1 MAGAKD
7 YKTRRRRN
15 DGFSGWLG
23 LGLGLA
29 LGLII
34 AVGIYVK
41 DHKNGSSNG
50 EAAAPEKPAKRER
63 RKPAESDAADEEP
76 AKAYDFYDM
85 LPKFEVVVP
94 EKEKDVKPDL
104 RAAPETRPGTYV
116 LQAGSYKDFSDA
128 DRIRAQLAL
137 QGIESKVQKVSVD
150 TDTWHRIRIGPIS
163 NLDELNRMRQKLRRA
178 DIDVIVIRVGD

>member
-1 MAGAKD
+1 MTRD
-7 YKTRRRRN
+7 YKTRQRRN
-15 DGFSGWLG
+15 DGFSGWTG
-23 LGLGLA
+23 LGVGLA
-29 LGLII
+29 LGLLVAI
-34 AVGIYVK
+34 GIYLK
-41 DHKNGSSNG
+41 DHRHDTP
-50 EAAAPEKPAKRER
+50 AAPEARPKHDR
-63 RKPAESDAADEEP
+63 RKSADTEPAEEEP
-76 AKAYDFYDM
+76 QPKSYDFYDM

-116 LQAGSYKDFSDA
+116 LQAGSYRNFSDA

-137 QGIESKVQKVSVD
+137 QGIESKIQKVSVD

-163 NLDELNRMRQKLRRA
+163 NLDGLNRMRQKLRKA